1 MRIWL
6 CLLLLASL
14 LTSCGT
20 NPEKAS
26 PSPQNQTENVPRAQS
41 ADSDTYHLANEDNL
55 NERDKQIY
63 LEELV
68 TKVPGVEGAHCVIM
82 GKTAIVG
89 IDVDSKLER
98 ARVGS
103 IKYTVAE
110 ALRKDKHGANAI
122 VTADIDLNQ
131 RIAEIGQK
139 IREGHPVSG
148 FATELADIIGRIVPQ
163 MPNDTQPSERVNP
176 KQLPKAPRGTDQQPN
191 PKNHR

>member
-20 NPEKAS
+20 NTEKAS
-26 PSPQNQTENVPRAQS
+26 PSPRDQTENVPRAQS
-41 ADSDTYHLANEDNL
+41 ADMNTNNL
-55 NERDKQIY
+55 TDKENLTDRDKQIY

-68 TKVPGVEGAHCVIM
+68 TKVPGVQGAHCVIM
-82 GKTAIVG
+82 GKTAVVG

-139 IREGHPVSG
+139 IREGHPISG

-163 MPNDTQPSERVNP
+163 MPSDTQPPEGINP
-176 KQLPKAPRGTDQQPN
+176 KQLPKTPGSIKQQQN
-191 PKNHR
+191 PKNQR